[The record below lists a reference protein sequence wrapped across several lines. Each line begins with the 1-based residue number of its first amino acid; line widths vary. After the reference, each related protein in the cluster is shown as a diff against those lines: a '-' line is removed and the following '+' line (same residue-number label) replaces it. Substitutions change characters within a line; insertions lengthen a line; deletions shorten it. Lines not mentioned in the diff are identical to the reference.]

1 MTGGQQS
8 IDPITDALFMDI
20 HVKFTLAFPSNVGK
34 LELLQLNLFLDGY
47 RPTVI
52 ATLDTA
58 ATGSTVETAVFANGI
73 YIFMYIYLYMFIY
86 IYVLYIFIHIHVF
99 YYIHICI
106 YLFIYIYRLCW
117 RDR

>member
-1 MTGGQQS
+1 MLFQPFFLMGAIFS
-8 IDPITDALFMDI
+8 NALQDI

-58 ATGSTVETAVFANGI
+58 TTGSTVETAVFANGI
-73 YIFMYIYLYMFIY
+73 YIY
-86 IYVLYIFIHIHVF
+86 IYVYI
-99 YYIHICI
+99 
-106 YLFIYIYRLCW
+106 
-117 RDR
+117 